1 MSKEEPA
8 SLGLGKL
15 PPKQLQMKI
24 LRFIGSERPEV
35 KIGPKIGE
43 DAAVIDWPEGKF
55 LVVSSD
61 PIVGAKR
68 GAGKLLVL
76 VNSNDIFS
84 KGGEPAYL
92 VVTMILPVKEG
103 AEQASRLMAE
113 IDEACREAGIAI
125 VGGHTEFTDRY
136 DAPVLAGTIFGT
148 APKVLKSEDVRPG
161 DVLLMTKHAGLEG
174 MTILAQD
181 RPDLLA
187 TCLEAGEVGEV
198 RSWTTSLSI
207 GPEARCLGPM
217 ARFMHDP
224 TEGGVLGGL
233 SEIACQVPWGLE
245 LDPGSIQVHPL
256 TLKASHKLGFDP
268 LRLISSGVLLA
279 VLPKETVEAARMEL
293 ARKGIPSSVIGK
305 VVEGKGNCPESFTE
319 ELWGLLARK

>member
-8 SLGLGKL
+8 TLGKL
-15 PPKQLQMKI
+15 PPKQLQTRI

-43 DAAVIDWPEGKF
+43 DAAVIEWPAGKY

-61 PIVGAKR
+61 PIVGARR
-68 GAGKLLVL
+68 GAGKLLVV

-92 VVTMILPVKEG
+92 VVTLILPAGEG
-103 AEQASRLMAE
+103 AGQASRLMGE
-113 IDEACREAGIAI
+113 IDEACKEAGIAI

-136 DAPVLAGTIFGT
+136 DVPVVAGTIFGT
-148 APKVLKSEDVRPG
+148 APRVLRSDDVRPG

-187 TCLEAGEVGEV
+187 SCLQPDEAAEVKKWGA
-198 RSWTTSLSI
+198 SLSI
-207 GPEARCLGPM
+207 GTESRCLASM

-224 TEGGVLGGL
+224 TEGGIMGGL
-233 SEIACQVPWGLE
+233 SEIACQIPWGLE
-245 LDPGSIQVHPL
+245 LDPAAIPVHPL
-256 TLKASHKLGFDP
+256 TIKASRKLGFDP

-279 VLPKETVEAARMEL
+279 VLPGDQVENAMVEL
-293 ARKGIPSSVIGK
+293 GKKQISCAIVGK
-305 VVEGKGNCPESFTE
+305 VVEGKGNCPESFSE
-319 ELWGLLARK
+319 ELWGLLARE